1 MTAFV
6 ADLGTFF
13 YRLKSTAPICPVSR
27 AFTQPEAMFF
37 CTGYSQNIH
46 PRLGQ
51 DVL

>member
-13 YRLKSTAPICPVSR
+13 YRLKSTTPVSR

-37 CTGYSQNIH
+37 CTGYSRNIH
-46 PRLGQ
+46 L
-51 DVL
+51 